1 MNYCIAKVLCFVVSA
16 KNDKFNNPIK
26 NTLKIVLFG
35 LFFQFGN
42 AQYITVDEGYT
53 AQDLV
58 EDVLINSPCANVFN
72 VSVSGGNFASGEK
85 SYGFFDASGTGFPF
99 ENGIILST
107 GKINNAPGPNTY
119 LSDDGGSMGWNGD
132 SDLNDALGL
141 SNTYNA
147 TILEFDFI
155 PLGNKIS
162 FDYIFSSE
170 QYLTSPSS
178 NQCNFTDGFA
188 FLLKEVSSPTYEN
201 LAVIPGTTIPV
212 KVNTVRGPGTIC
224 PPANATYFDAFNDNN
239 HPTNYNGQTVVLTA
253 QADVIP
259 GQTYHIKLVIADEG
273 NYRYDSAIFLGGGSF
288 NFGID
293 IGDDRLIADGNPLC
307 PSETLVVD
315 ATQTG
320 ATGYQWF
327 QNDIALIGET
337 NSTYTVISEGE
348 YSVKINYGTL
358 CQTTG
363 NITIEYATDLI
374 VNEDTFYLCD
384 ADDNQDGIMTFDLST
399 ITPDLFTNLPSSYT
413 VSFFESTSST
423 IALPTIYT
431 NTTAYNQPVFA
442 RIMNIQGCYSDYP
455 VNLVIKTFNE
465 IVTDEEVGLCETSSI
480 ILNAGSGFSSYT
492 WNTTPVET
500 TQSITVDTPG
510 TYIVTLTNSNNCSK
524 TKTFTVT
531 TSGIATINDVII
543 NDFSDNNT
551 ITVDYSGL
559 GVYEFSLDGTNYQS
573 SAIFNN
579 LNEGEYTVFVRDTK
593 GCGEVSKTFYILDY
607 PKFFTP
613 NGDGTNDFWRIKNL
627 NKRNLQNSTIDIF
640 DRYGKLVFQINPRN
654 QVWDGNFN
662 GYALPSSDYW
672 FVIQLTDGKIVK
684 GHFTLK
690 R

>member
-1 MNYCIAKVLCFVVSA
+1 MIT
-16 KNDKFNNPIK
+16 IK

-42 AQYITVDEGYT
+42 AQYITVDESYT
-53 AQDLV
+53 PQDLV
-58 EDVLINSPCANVFN
+58 EDILINSPCANVFN

-85 SYGFFDASGTGFPF
+85 SYGFFDATGTGFPF

-107 GKINNAPGPNTY
+107 GKINNSPGPNSY

-132 SDLNDALGL
+132 PDLNQALGL
-141 SNTYNA
+141 SNSFNA

-155 PLGNKIS
+155 PLGNHIS

-170 QYLTSPSS
+170 QYLSSPTSG
-178 NQCNFTDGFA
+178 QCNFTDGFA
-188 FLLKEVSSPTYEN
+188 FLLKEASATTYDN
-201 LAVIPGTTIPV
+201 LAVIPGTNIPV

-224 PPANATYFDAFNDNN
+224 PPANATYFDAFNDDN

-500 TQSITVDTPG
+500 TQSIMVDTPG

>member
-1 MNYCIAKVLCFVVSA
+1 MIT
-16 KNDKFNNPIK
+16 IK

-42 AQYITVDEGYT
+42 AQYITVDESYT
-53 AQDLV
+53 PQDLV
-58 EDVLINSPCANVFN
+58 EDILINSPCANVFN

-85 SYGFFDASGTGFPF
+85 SYGFFDATGTGFPF

-107 GKINNAPGPNTY
+107 GKINNSPGPNSY

-132 SDLNDALGL
+132 PDLNQALGL
-141 SNTYNA
+141 SNSFNA

-155 PLGNKIS
+155 PLGNHIS

-170 QYLTSPSS
+170 QYLSSPTSG
-178 NQCNFTDGFA
+178 QCNFTDGFA
-188 FLLKEVSSPTYEN
+188 FLLKEASATTYDN
-201 LAVIPGTTIPV
+201 LAVIPGTNIPV

-224 PPANATYFDAFNDNN
+224 PPANATYFDAFNDDN

-593 GCGEVSKTFYILDY
+593 GCGEVSKSFYILDY

-672 FVIQLTDGKIVK
+672 FVIQLADGKIIK

>member
-1 MNYCIAKVLCFVVSA
+1 MIT
-16 KNDKFNNPIK
+16 IK

-42 AQYITVDEGYT
+42 AQYITVDESYT
-53 AQDLV
+53 PQNLV
-58 EDVLINSPCANVFN
+58 EDILINSPCANVFN

-85 SYGFFDASGTGFPF
+85 SYGFFDATGTGFPF

-107 GKINNAPGPNTY
+107 GKINNSPGPNSY

-132 SDLNDALGL
+132 PDLNQALGL
-141 SNTYNA
+141 SNSFNA

-155 PLGNKIS
+155 PLGNHIS

-170 QYLTSPSS
+170 QYLSSPTSG
-178 NQCNFTDGFA
+178 QCNFTDGFA
-188 FLLKEVSSPTYEN
+188 FLLKEASATTYDN
-201 LAVIPGTTIPV
+201 LAVIPGTNIPV

-224 PPANATYFDAFNDNN
+224 PPANATYFDAFNDDN

-593 GCGEVSKTFYILDY
+593 GCGEVSKSFYILDY

-654 QVWDGNFN
+654 QIWDGNFN